1 MCCVNFRAALQLA
14 LLKADNGP
22 LFGVCGRKGMADA
35 RIPLLEQVD
44 MRSVS
49 AAALFWQ
56 TSSRTTASSAA
67 AAPLASVEISTATA
81 GSVESNDSPAPE
93 DIKGSGQVGWK
104 AGESL
109 IPRYVMERCIGS
121 AKHFFSSATYL

>member
-1 MCCVNFRAALQLA
+1 MCRIDFRAALQLA

-56 TSSRTTASSAA
+56 TPSRPTATAA
-67 AAPLASVEISTATA
+67 AVPLASAETSTTA
-81 GSVESNDSPAPE
+81 GSIDSNDLQSLE
-93 DIKGSGQVGWK
+93 DVKGAGQVGSK
-104 AGESL
+104 SGECL
-109 IPRYVMERCIGS
+109 IPRYVMERCIGIAS
-121 AKHFFSSATYL
+121 KHSCHAM